1 MKQGYIGKRIKRV
14 DALEKVLG
22 KPLYAVDLHME
33 GMLHLKVLR
42 TPHPHALIKK
52 IDVSKARQLPGV
64 VQVITAADVPWLKTY
79 GLIFKDQ
86 EVLVKEKSRY
96 MGDRL
101 AVVAAVEEKIARQ
114 ALKLIEVEYEPLEVL
129 SDPLRA
135 MEAEAPRIHESG
147 QVQFDHPYNK
157 GNVLAIDHLLK
168 GDVEKGFAQADHI
181 FENVFSTQCVDHV
194 AMEPEA
200 GMAVYDPDT
209 DCYTLW
215 APCQW
220 THDIQTDVSR
230 ALGIRVEQLKIIQP
244 GAIGGAF
251 GRREDISVHII
262 LPLMAKLTGRPV
274 KWVMTRQESMIMQ
287 TKRTPFTFRLKTGVK
302 KDGAI
307 TAWQSEVI
315 GDTGAYASTGASIV
329 HQAMYMSTGPYEVP
343 NVKGISYTV
352 YTNNTYTG
360 AMRGFG
366 ATEAAFAYE
375 RQMDCIARDMGW
387 DPAEFRLKNAYRI
400 GSRTAN
406 NQVLTTSVGAV
417 DTILTARKHFGHKG
431 VPAAPHKKRGAGMAT
446 IMFGCGYG
454 EGFPDHSIAGAQ
466 VTAEGRV
473 LINSAAADVGQ
484 GVKTILVQIAADVLN
499 IPPDCIDL
507 AVSDTASTKNAG
519 SSSATRQTIFSGN
532 AVKLAAENLLG
543 KIFHRANLEL
553 GRAYPEL
560 SLLDGDIILHGT
572 TRQMSLGELAKIA
585 RAKGE
590 PLEAEGCYFPR
601 TDIDYRDGQGDLV
614 YVAYTFNTQ
623 YIEVEVDTETG
634 QVDVIRIVAAPDVGT
649 AINPVGVEGQSEG
662 GAAMG
667 LGMALMEEQVF
678 HQGITVNA
686 DLATY
691 LVPTALDVPPVE
703 TIIVE
708 SGDACGPFGAKGIG
722 EPAMI
727 PTAPAILNAIED
739 AVGIRLYDLPATPER
754 VLAALKAKDR
764 EAENE

>member
-1 MKQGYIGKRIKRV
+1 MKGYVGKRINRV
-14 DALEKVLG
+14 DALDKVLG
-22 KPLYAVDLHME
+22 KPLYATDLHME
-33 GMLHLKVLR
+33 GMLYLKVLHA
-42 TPHPHALIKK
+42 PHPHALIKK
-52 IDVSKARQLPGV
+52 IDVSKARELPGV
-64 VQVITAADVPWLKTY
+64 VKVITAADVPWLKTY

-86 EVLVKEKSRY
+86 EVLVKEKTRY
-96 MGDRL
+96 LGDRL
-101 AVVAAVEEKIARQ
+101 AVVAAEDEKSARQ
-114 ALKLIEVEYEPLEVL
+114 ALRLIEVEYEPLEVI

-135 MEAEAPRIHESG
+135 MEPDAPKIHESG
-147 QVQFDHPYNK
+147 QVQFEHPYNK
-157 GNVLAIDHLLK
+157 GNVLAIDHLVK
-168 GDVEKGFAQADHI
+168 GDVEAGFAEADYI
-181 FENVFSTQCVDHV
+181 FENEFRTQHVDHV
-194 AMEPEA
+194 AMELEA

-220 THDIQTDVSR
+220 LHDIQTDVAR
-230 ALGIRVEQLKIIQP
+230 TLGIRMEQLKIIQP
-244 GAIGGAF
+244 SAIGGAF

-274 KWVMTRQESMIMQ
+274 KWAMTREESMIIM
-287 TKRTPFTFRLKTGVK
+287 TKRTPFIFRLKTGVK
-302 KDGAI
+302 KDGTI

-315 GDTGAYASTGASIV
+315 GDSGAYASTAGSIV
-329 HQAMYMSTGPYEVP
+329 HQAMYVSTGPYDVP

-387 DPAEFRLKNAYRI
+387 DPAEFRLKNAFRI
-400 GSRTAN
+400 GSCTAN
-406 NQVLTTSVGAV
+406 GQILTTSVGTV
-417 DTILTARKHFGHKG
+417 DTILTAREHFGSKG
-431 VPAAPHKKRGAGMAT
+431 VASAPHKKRGMGMAT

-454 EGFPDHSIAGAQ
+454 EGFPDHSIAGAK
-466 VTAEGRV
+466 VTDEGRI
-473 LINSAAADVGQ
+473 LITSAAADVGQ
-484 GVKTILVQIAADVLN
+484 GVKTIMVQIAANVLN
-499 IPPDCIDL
+499 IPPECIDL
-507 AVSDTASTKNAG
+507 AQSDTATTKNAG
-519 SSSATRQTIFSGN
+519 STSATRQTIFSGN
-532 AVKLAAENLLG
+532 AVKIAAENLLG
-543 KIFHRANLEL
+543 KIFHRANVEL

-560 SLLDGDIILHGT
+560 SVVDGDIILHGT

-585 RAKGE
+585 REKGE

-601 TDIDYRDGQGDLV
+601 TDIDYSTGQGDVV
-614 YVAYTFNTQ
+614 YVTYTFNTQ
-623 YIEVEVDTETG
+623 FIEVEVDTETG
-634 QVDVIRIVAAPDVGT
+634 EVDVLRIVAAPDVGL
-649 AINPVGVEGQSEG
+649 AINPASVEGQSEG

-678 HQGITVNA
+678 KEGVTVNP

-691 LVPTALDVPPVE
+691 LIPTSLDVPDVK

-739 AVGIRLYDLPATPER
+739 AVGIRLYDMPATPEK
-754 VLAALKAKDR
+754 VLAAIKAKDR
-764 EAENE
+764 EVKHE